1 MKYYDNK
8 ELKEMRKEEMKKNF
22 ISIKDIWG
30 NKKDLKLENGIL
42 FLSPEKEKEFD
53 EMGMIKKEEIEIDI
67 IQNGKKEKKKE
78 IRLSIING
86 DEKIPYRLSED
97 KGKSEYQF
105 HQSRKSSYKISSQ
118 KDEEGYNIR
127 MILFPKEKFNR
138 IEIWRFPKG
147 EKREMIY
154 RNDKMEYDKILE
166 KWKEIGGN
174 EIDIKEEIEKIG

>member
-1 MKYYDNK
+1 MMRYYDNK
-8 ELKEMRKEEMKKNF
+8 ELKEMRREEMKKDF

-30 NKKDLKLENGIL
+30 NKKDLRLENGIL
-42 FLSPEKEKEFD
+42 FISEEKEKEYL
-53 EMGMIKKEEIEIDI
+53 EMGIIKEE
-67 IQNGKKEKKKE
+67 NGKRYIENDN
-78 IRLSIING
+78 R
-86 DEKIPYRLSED
+86 KIPYRISED
-97 KGKSEYQF
+97 KDKSEYQF

-118 KDEEGYNIR
+118 KDGDGNNIR

-147 EKREMIY
+147 EKREMIF

-166 KWKEIGGN
+166 KWEEIGGN